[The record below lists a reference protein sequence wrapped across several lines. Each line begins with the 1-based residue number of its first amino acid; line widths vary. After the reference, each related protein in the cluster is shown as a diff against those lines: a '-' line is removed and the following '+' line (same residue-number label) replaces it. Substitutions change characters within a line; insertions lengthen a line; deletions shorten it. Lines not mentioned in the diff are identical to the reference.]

1 MGKEQALDQYFIYLN
16 PISFCRIILQLK
28 ETFNLVPL
36 EFKYKNSSRHKKG
49 KKKMAFKIAVT
60 DIGQIVFS
68 DCNQHSD
75 LGSIRVLLT
84 TNRRQC
90 SS

>member
-1 MGKEQALDQYFIYLN
+1 M
-16 PISFCRIILQLK
+16 
-28 ETFNLVPL
+28 
-36 EFKYKNSSRHKKG
+36 
-49 KKKMAFKIAVT
+49 KIAIT
-60 DIGQIVFS
+60 DTGQIFFS

-75 LGSIRVLLT
+75 FRSIQVLLT